1 MKYDFIVVS
10 AGSAGAA
17 LASTLSE
24 DPPRSVLLLE
34 TGPDY
39 PDFDHLPNELKLG
52 YATGTDIM
60 VSEDHN
66 WQSTGKGDGNDED
79 C

>member
-1 MKYDFIVVS
+1 MKYDVIVVG
-10 AGSAGAA
+10 AGSAGGAV
-17 LASTLSE
+17 ASRLSE
-24 DPPRSVLLLE
+24 DPLRSVLLLE
-34 TGPDY
+34 AGPDY
-39 PDFDHLPNELKLG
+39 PDFERLPDELKFG

-66 WQSTGKGDGNDED
+66 WQSTGKGGGNDED